1 VNPKP
6 QPAKAHPKSVTK
18 RSSPKLGTQ
27 SKMQKICEQGESQ
40 CSQDT
45 CLPQQAGAG
54 AEASG
59 RRALKTVKGNDK
71 EIEWEEE
78 AAKASNKSVGK
89 AAQRTCAGKEA
100 APARKTR
107 GGAEGA
113 GGSVSV
119 SSECKECNAKW
130 LEKLHVT
137 ECLTCMG
144 CVVEPGPTK
153 SSKQPKQGPAP
164 VTAPAA
170 KRAKKGQGAELLAE
184 SHLGCCACV
193 VCTQCGEKYPTKL
206 SPYVRNSANLW
217 QANEGFYG
225 GCKACCPQDFRD
237 VLDHPES
244 GSEFPEHEQNSI
256 EY

>member
-1 VNPKP
+1 
-6 QPAKAHPKSVTK
+6 
-18 RSSPKLGTQ
+18 
-27 SKMQKICEQGESQ
+27 MQKICEQGESQ
-40 CSQDT
+40 CSQESAVSVR
-45 CLPQQAGAG
+45 QKR
-54 AEASG
+54 ASS
-59 RRALKTVKGNDK
+59 KPEPKKKEDENDA
-71 EIEWEEE
+71 EEE
-78 AAKASNKSVGK
+78 GLGSEEAGKASNKSEGK
-89 AAQRTCAGKEA
+89 AAQRTRAGKEA
-100 APARKTR
+100 APASKTR

-113 GGSVSV
+113 GGSVSM
-119 SSECKECNAKW
+119 SAECKECNAKW
-130 LEKLHVT
+130 VEKLHVT

-144 CVVEPGPTK
+144 CIVEPGPTK
-153 SSKQPKQGPAP
+153 SSKQLKQSPAP

-244 GSEFPEHEQNSI
+244 GSDFPEQEQNSI